1 MVNILGTFGPAEPMV
16 VRREGEATKHI
27 GSSFFR
33 GEHCNFNPYQADFAA
48 PDFLARY
55 LLRGW
60 LPEQPWIGPETRVTA
75 FGSCF
80 AGHISQHLAAIGY
93 STSKQRA
100 PGIHLSSLSEGLVN
114 VHSLLGQFEWALEG
128 RIPPE
133 GLWHGHKAED
143 YGVDEAVRLQTRQV
157 LLETEFFVITLG
169 LSEIWYDEVT
179 GGVFWRAVP
188 LRHVDP
194 ARHRFRVC
202 TLAETKQALLRIAAL
217 VREHVPGAKL
227 LFTLSPVPL
236 AATFRDAG
244 CLTANSASKAI
255 LRAAL
260 DEVLREAG
268 EALNRD
274 LFYWPS
280 YEIVNELFPCRF
292 TEDNRHPQPE
302 ILGFVVRLFEA
313 VHCRSG
319 LALTELEALYQQ
331 ARAAN
336 LARLRA

>member
-1 MVNILGTFGPAEPMV
+1 MVNVLRTFGGAEPMV
-16 VRREGEATKHI
+16 VSRPGEATKHI

-33 GEHCNFNPYQADFAA
+33 GEHCNFNPYQGDFAA
-48 PDFLARY
+48 PDFLERY

-60 LPEQPWIGPETRVTA
+60 LPAAPLIGPETRVTA

-80 AGHISQHLAAIGY
+80 ASHVGNHLALIGY
-93 STSKQRA
+93 NTSKQRA
-100 PGIHLSSLSEGLVN
+100 PGIYLSLLSEGLVN

-128 RIPPE
+128 VIPPE

-143 YGVDEAVRLQTRQV
+143 YGVDEAVRLRTRQV

-202 TLAETKQALLRIAAL
+202 TMAETKQALVRI
-217 VREHVPGAKL
+217 RELIARHVPAAKL

-236 AATFRDAG
+236 AATFREVGSLA
-244 CLTANSASKAI
+244 ANSVSKAI

-260 DEVLREAG
+260 DEMLREAG
-268 EALNRD
+268 DALNRD

-292 TEDNRHPQPE
+292 ESDNRHPQPE
-302 ILGFVVRLFEA
+302 ILNFVVRLFEA

-319 LALTELEALYQQ
+319 LTLAELNAAFQQ
-331 ARAAN
+331 ARATN
-336 LARLRA
+336 LARLS